1 MNLRKHKRA
10 YLSILLVV
18 VSVAIVGALIALT
31 SRQTLLVDEKL
42 KSGIEGSTI
51 ALTDC
56 DKKKDC
62 SAKRLIANI
71 AITNTEGISSRVKTN
86 IDGRFKMK
94 LAPGTYTASASD
106 VEGKSTAPSQ
116 QVTVIKDKYTKIT
129 FNFE

>member
-10 YLSILLVV
+10 YLSILLAVISVV
-18 VSVAIVGALIALT
+18 IVGALIALT
-31 SRQTLLVDEKL
+31 SRQTLPSDEKL
-42 KSGIEGSTI
+42 NSGIEGATI

-62 SAKRLIANI
+62 SARRLIANI
-71 AITNTEGISSRVKTN
+71 AITDTKGRSSRVKTN

-94 LAPGTYTASASD
+94 LPPGTYTASASD
-106 VEGKSTAPSQ
+106 VESKLMAPSQ
-116 QVTVIKDKYTKIT
+116 QVTVVKDKYTKIT